1 MTQSRLRKAHAT
13 TSRITQFDKQ
23 SKLIGRLTTQ
33 RPWHDLKPGDV
44 VWLATGFYEVF
55 DAYPVSQDSVRV
67 KLIVDGRIES
77 YRVRVWPESMAT
89 CRI

>member
-13 TSRITQFDKQ
+13 TSRITQFDKR
-23 SKLIGRLTTQ
+23 SKLIGRPTTQ
-33 RPWHDLKPGDV
+33 RPWHDLKPGDR
-44 VWLATGFYEVF
+44 VWFATGFYEVF

-67 KLIVDGRIES
+67 KLLVDGHIES
-77 YRVRVWPESMAT
+77 YRVRVWPGSMAT